1 MQKGFYAMRYTTVLF
16 DADDTLFDFQ
26 LAEHEAIKSVLLRFG
41 LPCED
46 SVIKTYSEINLSL
59 WKLLELGKIQKSELK
74 VRRFEIFCE
83 KMGFDVDAK
92 EMAIAYMDA
101 LSKQNYLKE
110 GALELCDRLHGKCR
124 LCIIT
129 NGIKSIQTKRFSTSP
144 IAKYFDKIFISEE
157 LGYDKPSVE
166 FFRLVEQALADFDKE
181 KTIVVGDSLT
191 SDIKGGIGYGLDTC
205 WFNPHGNKSPD
216 NMNITYTVDSLEK
229 IYDIVNAE

>member
-1 MQKGFYAMRYTTVLF
+1 MQKGFNVMKYTTVLF

-26 LAEHEAIKSVLLRFG
+26 LAEYEAIKSVLVSFG
-41 LPCED
+41 LPSDD
-46 SVIKTYSEINLSL
+46 SVIKTYSEINLSF

-74 VRRFEIFCE
+74 VRRFESFCE

-92 EMAIAYMDA
+92 EMAAAYIDA
-101 LSKQNYLKE
+101 LSNQNPLKD
-110 GALELCDRLHGKCR
+110 GAIEICDRLYGKCR

-166 FFRLVEQALADFDKE
+166 FFRLVEQALSDFDKE
-181 KTIVVGDSLT
+181 KTLVVGDSLT
-191 SDIKGGIGYGLDTC
+191 SARKGGIGYGLDTG
-205 WFNPHGNKSPD
+205 WFNPQGKNPPD
-216 NMNITYTVDSLEK
+216 GMNITYTVDSLEK